1 MKKLL
6 LAAFISAFALSASA
20 LVSEPAQSKSAHLL
34 APEYQDLSAL
44 TALGNLDAM
53 IAQADLANPDQ
64 TRAILQKINADLLK
78 QNLATAPHATSKLT
92 APKAGDQ
99 PAVDMYVFE
108 PKVRAAKSPVIY
120 FIHGGGYLVGNAV
133 QQNAELFELADQVG
147 AVVVSVEYRQAGDA
161 PFPADINDAYHA
173 LSYVFD
179 NAESLGFDEDK
190 IIIMGE
196 SAGGGLAA
204 RLALKV
210 RDVGE
215 YQPAGQVLIYPMLD
229 HRTGTPQSPYAND
242 YAGEFVWKPEYNHL
256 GWGLLKSGQDISDD
270 DLPYYSASMAKE
282 LTGLPRTYIMVGGLD
297 LFVNEDIDYTN
308 RLIQAGVATDL
319 QVINGVYHAF
329 EKVDPASPQTKAYH
343 AARTEAIK
351 GMLNP

>member
-6 LAAFISAFALSASA
+6 LVAFISAFTLSASA
-20 LVSEPAQSKSAHLL
+20 SEPAQSKSAHLL
-34 APEYQDLSAL
+34 VPEYQDLSAL

-64 TRAILQKINADLLK
+64 TRAILQTINADLLK
-78 QNLATAPHATSKLT
+78 QNLATAPQATSKLT

-99 PAVDMYVFE
+99 PAVGMYVFE
-108 PKVRAAKSPVIY
+108 PKVRADKSPVIY
-120 FIHGGGYLVGNAV
+120 FIHGGGCLVGSAV
-133 QQNAELFELADQVG
+133 QQNAELFELAEQVG

-210 RDVGE
+210 RDLGE

-229 HRTGTPQSPYAND
+229 HRTGTAESPYAND
-242 YAGEFVWKPEYNHL
+242 YAGEFVWKPEYNRL
-256 GWGLLKSGQDISDD
+256 GWGLLKGGQDISDG

-282 LTGLPRTYIMVGGLD
+282 LKGLPRTYIMVGGLD
-297 LFVNEDIDYTN
+297 LFVNEDIDYAN
-308 RLIQAGVATDL
+308 RLIKAGAATDL
-319 QVINGVYHAF
+319 LVINGVYHAF
-329 EKVDPASPQTKAYH
+329 EKVNPTSPQTKAYH
-343 AARTEAIK
+343 ATRTEAIK
-351 GMLNP
+351 RMLNP